1 MPGLGAPASRRDRE
15 EQDRALAWA
24 RGRDPNDHGA
34 SARAAPARL
43 SAYLP
48 PHEQRQSGQS
58 IKDLRCAWRNAL
70 EAAPLPEDRLF
81 HDLRRSAVWT
91 LIRSGVDPSVAMKV
105 SGHKTRSMLDRYNI
119 VEETE
124 TAAALAKADAYLST
138 QPSERNVEALGHAQ
152 NAHIQASRRKTVR
165 NQPTT

>member
-1 MPGLGAPASRRDRE
+1 
-15 EQDRALAWA
+15 
-24 RGRDPNDHGA
+24 
-34 SARAAPARL
+34 
-43 SAYLP
+43 
-48 PHEQRQSGQS
+48 
-58 IKDLRCAWRNAL
+58 
-70 EAAPLPEDRLF
+70 
-81 HDLRRSAVWT
+81 VWT